1 MIKHFFIR
9 LYFKLRYAFT
19 SRDESGVPTGPY
31 CYERVHIPKGEE
43 TLSAIAPCPHYRRIQ
58 DVAWCSLTNEGD
70 CILLDDMVKVCG
82 INEDYD

>member
-31 CYERVHIPKGEE
+31 CYESVVVPWREE
-43 TLSAIAPCPHYRRIQ
+43 GPTMFIPCPHYKREQ
-58 DVAWCSLTNEGD
+58 GVTWCSLINEGD

-82 INEDYD
+82 INEDND

>member
-19 SRDESGVPTGPY
+19 SRDESGIPFGPY
-31 CYERVHIPKGEE
+31 CYTRVGHSINPLEPGK
-43 TLSAIAPCPHYRRIQ
+43 IKPCPHYKRIQ
-58 DVAWCSLTNEGD
+58 GVTWCSLINEGN